1 VPFLLNQQKQL
12 PIHQLQNLIK
22 THLFKEDKLSQSSLF
37 SIYESSNK
45 VKQIAESL
53 TLLQNKIHCKGL
65 SGSAISI
72 IIQSVF
78 KKADKP
84 FLLVFNEK
92 EEAAYYLNDLE
103 QMLGQNDVLFYPS
116 SYRRPYQI
124 EETDNA
130 NVLLRSEV
138 LNRINSRKK
147 PSIIVTYPEALFEK
161 VVTKKELDKN
171 TLKVAVGDNISID
184 FINEVLFEYEF
195 KRVDFITEPGEFSV
209 RGGIVDVF
217 SFSNDNPYRIEFFGN
232 EVDSIRTFDVESQLS
247 VEKQNKITI
256 IPNLENKFIKE
267 NRESFLEYIN
277 EKTILWIEN
286 TELVLSQLDKLFE
299 KASETFEKL
308 SKDIKHAS
316 PDHLFLNQEGFLR
329 KALDFSIV
337 ELTNKPLF
345 KTTKTFEFHLQPQ
358 PSFNKQFDLL
368 LNNLSDNHFNGIT
381 NYLFC
386 SNENQANRFHDI
398 FESIDEENHE
408 DIRKQYHTVVQPM
421 YQGFI
426 DEEHQVA
433 CYTDHQIFER
443 YHKFSIKNGYSKKQ
457 TITLKELNSLSVG
470 DYVTHID
477 HGIGKFGGLQKIQV
491 EGKTQEAIKLVYA
504 DNDIVYV
511 SIHSLHKISKYNGKD
526 GTPPKIYKLGSNAW
540 KVLKQKTKAR
550 VKHIAFNLIQ
560 LYAKRRLEKGF
571 QFAPDSYLQKELES
585 SFIYEDTPDQITATQ
600 DVKTDMEK
608 DRPMDRLVCGD
619 VGFGKT
625 EVAIRAA
632 FKAVDNSKQVAVLV
646 PTTILAYQHY
656 RTFSERLKEMPV
668 KIGYLNRFRT
678 AKQKAQT
685 LEDLESGKLD
695 ILIGTHQLVNKNVKF
710 KDLGLL
716 IVDEEQ
722 KFGVNVKDKLKT
734 IAANV
739 DTLTLTATPIPRTLQ
754 FSLMAARDLSVI
766 TTPPPNRYPIE
777 TQVVGFNEELIRDAV
792 SYEIQRN
799 GQVFFINNRIENIKE
814 IAGMIQRLVPDA
826 RIGIGH
832 GQMDGSKL
840 EEIMLSFMN
849 GDFDVLVATTIIES
863 GLDVPNANTIFINNA
878 NNFGLS
884 DLHQMRGRVGRSNK
898 KAFCY
903 FICPPYSA
911 MTDDARKR
919 IQALEQHNELGS
931 GFNIAMKDLEI
942 RGAGDLLGGE
952 QNGFINEI
960 GFETY
965 QKIMNEAIEELKENE
980 FKDLYETDTDVE
992 TKEYVKELQIDTD
1005 FELLFPDEYIN
1016 NVTERLALYNEL
1028 GNCKTEEEL
1037 TAYENKLID
1046 RFGPLPKEAKAL
1058 LNSIR
1063 IKWIATKVGIEK
1075 IVMKQNKLVGY
1086 FIADQ
1091 QSDYYTS
1098 KRFTNVLRFV
1108 QQHGNICKMKEKE
1121 TKNGLRLL
1129 LTFDNVK
1136 SINKA
1141 LEYFQM
1147 LA

>member
-1 VPFLLNQQKQL
+1 M
-12 PIHQLQNLIK
+12 
-22 THLFKEDKLSQSSLF
+22 HL
-37 SIYESSNK
+37 
-45 VKQIAESL
+45 A
-53 TLLQNKIHCKGL
+53 GL
-65 SGSAISI
+65 MGSAVSFTV
-72 IIQSVF
+72 QALF
-78 KKADKP
+78 KKAELP
-84 FLLVFNEK
+84 FLIVLNNK

-103 QMLGQNDVLFYPS
+103 QMVGDKDVLFYPG

-130 NVLLRSEV
+130 NVLLRAEV

-147 PSIIVTYPEALFEK
+147 PAVIVSYPEALFEK
-161 VVTKKELDKN
+161 VVTRRDLDKN
-171 TLKVAVGDNISID
+171 TLKVAVGDKISID

-232 EVDSIRTFDVESQLS
+232 EVDSIRSFDVGTQLS
-247 VEKQNKITI
+247 IEIQKKITI
-256 IPNLENKFIKE
+256 IPNVENKVFQE
-267 NRESFLEYIN
+267 NRESFLDYIS
-277 EKTILWIEN
+277 EKTVIFIQN
-286 TELVLSQLDKLFE
+286 TEDLFSQLDKQFA
-299 KASETFEKL
+299 KAEEAFEKL
-308 SKDIKHAS
+308 SKEIKRAT
-316 PDHLFLNQEGFLR
+316 PEQLFLNQAAFIKR
-329 KALDFSIV
+329 ALDFSIV
-337 ELTNKPLF
+337 EFGSKPVF
-345 KTTKTFEFHLQPQ
+345 RTTKTFDFHIQPQ

-368 LNNLSDNHFNGIT
+368 LNNLNENHFNGYK

-386 SNENQANRFHDI
+386 SSDAQAKRFHDI
-398 FESIDEENHE
+398 FETLDEANSE
-408 DIRKQYHTVVQPM
+408 DIRKQYSTIVLPL

-426 DEEHQVA
+426 DEENQIA

-457 TITLKELNSLSVG
+457 NITLKELTTLAVG

-477 HGIGKFGGLQKIQV
+477 HGIGRFGGLQKIQV
-491 EGKTQEAIKLVYA
+491 EGKTQETIKLVYA

-511 SIHSLHKISKYNGKD
+511 SIHSLHKISKYTGKD

-560 LYAKRRLEKGF
+560 LYAKRRLDKGF
-571 QFAPDSYLQKELES
+571 QFAPDSYLQNELES
-585 SFIYEDTPDQITATQ
+585 SFIYEDTPDQTKSTAE
-600 DVKTDMEK
+600 VKADMES

-632 FKAVDNSKQVAVLV
+632 FKAVDNSKQVAILV

-656 RTFSERLKEMPV
+656 RTFTERLKDMPV
-668 KIGYLNRFRT
+668 SIGYLNRFRT
-678 AKQKAQT
+678 AKQKAET
-685 LEDLESGKLD
+685 LKALAEGKLD
-695 ILIGTHQLVNKNVKF
+695 IVIGTHQLVNKNVVF

-777 TQVVGFNEELIRDAV
+777 TNVVGFSEELIRDAI

-814 IAGMIQRLVPDA
+814 VAGMIQRLVPNA
-826 RIGIGH
+826 RVGIGH
-832 GQMDGSKL
+832 GQMDGKKL
-840 EEIMLSFMN
+840 EELMLAFMN
-849 GDFDVLVATTIIES
+849 GEFDVLVATTIIES

-911 MTDDARKR
+911 MTEDARKR
-919 IQALEQHNELGS
+919 IQALEQFSELGS

-952 QNGFINEI
+952 QSGFINEI
-960 GFETY
+960 GFDTY

-980 FKDLYETDTDVE
+980 FKELYPVENNIE
-992 TKEYVKELQIDTD
+992 TKEYVKDLQIDTD
-1005 FELLFPDEYIN
+1005 FELLFSDEYIN
-1016 NVTERLALYNEL
+1016 NISERLSLYNEL
-1028 GNCKTEEEL
+1028 GAIKNEEDL
-1037 TAYENKLID
+1037 QVFQKKLID
-1046 RFGPLPKEAKAL
+1046 RFGPMPPRAIAL
-1058 LNSIR
+1058 MNSIR
-1063 IKWIATKVGIEK
+1063 IKWIATGIGIEK
-1075 IVMKQNKLVGY
+1075 LVMKQGKMIGY
-1086 FIADQ
+1086 FVSDQ
-1091 QSDYYTS
+1091 QSDYYQS
-1098 KRFTNVLRFV
+1098 NRFMSVMQFV
-1108 QQHGNICKMKEKE
+1108 QKHSSICKIKEKE

-1129 LTFDNVK
+1129 LTFENVK
-1136 SINKA
+1136 STRRA
-1141 LEYFQM
+1141 LELMEM
-1147 LA
+1147 LGGVEK

>member
-1 VPFLLNQQKQL
+1 MAENIAVPEKKVQIKGLVGSSLSFVIQALFEKSELPFLL
-12 PIHQLQNLIK
+12 
-22 THLFKEDKLSQSSLF
+22 LFND
-37 SIYESSNK
+37 
-45 VKQIAESL
+45 
-53 TLLQNKIHCKGL
+53 
-65 SGSAISI
+65 
-72 IIQSVF
+72 
-78 KKADKP
+78 
-84 FLLVFNEK
+84 K

-103 QMLGQNDVLFYPS
+103 NLINDQDVLFYPS

-130 NVLLRSEV
+130 NILLRAEV

-161 VVTKKELDKN
+161 VVTRKELDKN
-171 TLKVAVGDNISID
+171 TLKVAVADQISID
-184 FINEVLFEYEF
+184 FINEVLFEYNF
-195 KRVDFITEPGEFSV
+195 KRVDFVSEPGEFSV
-209 RGGIVDVF
+209 RGGIIDVF

-232 EVDSIRTFDVESQLS
+232 EVDSIRTFDVETQLS
-247 VEKQNKITI
+247 LEKQKKIAI
-256 IPNLENKFIKE
+256 IPNVENKFLQE
-267 NRESFLEYIN
+267 NRESFLNYIN
-277 EKTILWIEN
+277 PKTVLFVQE
-286 TELVLSQLDKLFE
+286 TEMVLSQFDKLFD
-299 KASETFEKL
+299 KATEAFGKL
-308 SKDIKHAS
+308 SNEIKQAS
-316 PDHLFLNQEGFLR
+316 PEELFINQSSFVK

-337 ELTNKPLF
+337 EIGLKSVF
-345 KTTKTFEFHLQPQ
+345 KSEKTIEFHTKPQ

-368 LNNLSDNHFNGIT
+368 LNDLNENHFNGIK

-398 FESIDEENHE
+398 FESLDEENHE
-408 DIRKQYHTVVQPM
+408 NIRKQYKTIVFSLF
-421 YQGFI
+421 QGFI
-426 DEEHQVA
+426 DEENQLA

-443 YHKFSIKNGYSKKQ
+443 YHKFNIKNGYSKKQ
-457 TITLKELNSLSVG
+457 TITLKELTQLSVG

-491 EGKTQEAIKLVYA
+491 EGKMQEAIKLVYA

-540 KVLKQKTKAR
+540 KALKQKTKAR

-571 QFAPDSYLQKELES
+571 ACAPDSYLQKELES

-600 DVKTDMEK
+600 DVKNDMER

-632 FKAVDNSKQVAVLV
+632 FKAVDNGKQVAILV
-646 PTTILAYQHY
+646 PTTILAYQHF
-656 RTFSERLKEMPV
+656 RTFSERLKDMPV
-668 KIGYLNRFRT
+668 TIHYLNRFRT
-678 AKQKAQT
+678 AKQKTETIKGLA
-685 LEDLESGKLD
+685 EGKVD
-695 ILIGTHQLVNKNVKF
+695 IIIGTHQLVNKDVKF

-716 IVDEEQ
+716 IIDEEQ

-734 IAANV
+734 ISASV

-777 TQVVGFNEELIRDAV
+777 TQVVGFNEELIRDAI

-814 IAGMIQRLVPDA
+814 VAGMIQRLVPDA
-826 RIGIGH
+826 RVGIGH
-832 GQMDGSKL
+832 GQMDGKKL
-840 EEIMLSFMN
+840 EELMLAFMN
-849 GDFDVLVATTIIES
+849 GEFDVLVATTIIES

-903 FICPPYSA
+903 FITPPQSV
-911 MTDDARKR
+911 MTEDARKR
-919 IQALEQHNELGS
+919 INALTQFSELGS

-952 QNGFINEI
+952 QSGFINEI

-980 FKDLYETDTDVE
+980 FKELYQEENDLE
-992 TKEYVKELQIDTD
+992 TKEFVKDLQIDTD
-1005 FELLFPDEYIN
+1005 FELLFPDDYIN
-1016 NVTERLALYNEL
+1016 SVNERLNLYNEL
-1028 GNCKTEEEL
+1028 GNVKDEEGL
-1037 TAYENKLID
+1037 KVYEQKLID
-1046 RFGPLPKEAKAL
+1046 RFGPLPKEAQAL

-1063 IKWIATKVGIEK
+1063 IKWIATRLGIEK
-1075 IVMKQNKLVGY
+1075 LIMKQDKMIGY
-1086 FIADQ
+1086 FVGDQ
-1091 QSDYYTS
+1091 QSDYYQS
-1098 KRFTNVLRFV
+1098 SRFHNVLQFV
-1108 QQHGNICKMKEKE
+1108 QQNGNLCKMKEKE
-1121 TKNGLRLL
+1121 TKSGLRLL
-1129 LTFDNVK
+1129 LTFEHVK
-1136 SINKA
+1136 SIKRA
-1141 LEYFQM
+1141 LELM
-1147 LA
+1147 EMMGR